1 MTKGGRLRVAVP
13 AALGEL
19 PRASGHGKV
28 WGQLLDRLGAR
39 CQLELVARPQAR
51 RWRRPDV
58 WLWDGHQGALDVPS
72 PRVAQLFE
80 AGWAEP
86 DVRATLDAGFLA
98 AIERQ
103 TADAVACADAI
114 ITLSASSRD
123 QLVEQYGADCDRT
136 HVVHLGVDHARFHPD
151 VSGGPALVDAA
162 GGDPHRPYVLFVSQL
177 HPRKNLGALRQAMT
191 ERADA
196 GAPHQLVVVGG
207 APADRAY
214 AADLVTA
221 ARADLPGHPGSVVAL
236 EGVTDGQL
244 AALMAG
250 AAVFCLPS
258 LMEGFGLTALEAM
271 ACGSPVVVSDR
282 GSLPEVVGDGALVT
296 APTAG
301 AVGRAL
307 ATVLDDAGRA
317 DDLRRRGVARARG
330 FTWDRTVDGWYAALL
345 SACR

>member
-1 MTKGGRLRVAVP
+1 MTKRGRLRVAVP

-19 PRASGHGKV
+19 SRASGHGKV
-28 WGQLLDRLGAR
+28 WGQVLDRLGER
-39 CQLELVARPQAR
+39 CRLERVARPGAR

-86 DVRATLDAGFLA
+86 DVRATLDPAFLA
-98 AIERQ
+98 TIERQ
-103 TADAVACADAI
+103 TAEAVACADAI

-123 QLVEQYGADCDRT
+123 QLVGQYGAARDRT

-151 VSGGPALVDAA
+151 VAGGSALVGAA
-162 GGDPHRPYVLFVSQL
+162 GGDPSRPYVLFVSQL

-191 ERADA
+191 RRAEA

-207 APADRAY
+207 APADRAD
-214 AADLVTA
+214 AADLVAA
-221 ARADLPGHPGSVVAL
+221 ARADLPGHPASVVAL

-250 AAVFCLPS
+250 AAAFCLPS

-282 GSLPEVVGDGALVT
+282 GSLPEVVGDGALVV
-296 APTAG
+296 APTAEAVAG
-301 AVGRAL
+301 ALGA
-307 ATVLDDAGRA
+307 VLDDAARA
-317 DDLRRRGVARARG
+317 GELSRRGLARARG
-330 FTWDRTVDGWYAALL
+330 FTWDRTIDGWYAALA
-345 SACR
+345 STV